1 MFHEKA
7 AQMKTP
13 ALESL
18 FMWQFVKVSNV
29 FNTLILKQIFWKTKT
44 IFKKLEYRF
53 LVEATKIENTPF
65 PLKAA
70 LSEDK

>member
-1 MFHEKA
+1 MLLEKA

-18 FMWQFVKVSNV
+18 FNNV
-29 FNTLILKQIFWKTKT
+29 AGLWKTKT